1 MNRMTHQTSN
11 NNINTANDW
20 IVEVTED
27 IYNLYGKGTRLSLN
41 TLIKKYLE
49 GLDEEEDSLPIQ
61 ALTMWQNSGKLYN
74 CMVYIASVWEITLVH
89 IEN

>member
-1 MNRMTHQTSN
+1 MAQQISN
-11 NNINTANDW
+11 NNINTTNDW

-27 IYNLYGKGTRLSLN
+27 IYNLYGKGTKLSLN
-41 TLIKKYLE
+41 ALIKEYLE

-74 CMVYIASVWEITLVH
+74 CMAYIASVWGIGLIQVE
-89 IEN
+89 E